1 MIVTVSLE
9 ARTGAF
15 VTDLDRAAKQAERA
29 LKKMEAES
37 RKALKDFGKIIA
49 GAATAATVAFAA
61 MVKASIN
68 NADQLGKLSQKVGIT
83 VEDLSRLA
91 YAAQLSDVELDGLK
105 QGLIK
110 LGDAA
115 IQAQTGTGEATQ
127 AFKALGIS
135 VKDAEGNIKSN
146 HDLLLEVSDAF
157 SKYEDGAAKSA
168 IAIDIFGKATGP
180 DLIPLLNGGSKAI
193 KETGD
198 ELERFSGLVTKEVS
212 NAANEFNDNLTK
224 IKTAGE
230 ALALQ
235 VAAELLPDLIRLSDQ
250 FFSLVK
256 DGSAATE
263 TISKLK
269 DGFVVLAAIVR
280 TVSNAFEIAA
290 QDMAGVFGAIAAAAT
305 GEFKLAAGILREALA
320 DSEADVLDIASAWD
334 LVINGTNEAG
344 QAAQRTA
351 GLIDSLLNAP
361 KGTLKYDPAAAK
373 KAQADAKKVTDE
385 SARAIE
391 QATESLA
398 DLDQSLR
405 QQVATFGLSE
415 SAALEYRLT
424 IGDLADEVKLAG
436 EAGQRFA
443 DSAIEQAQ
451 ALEAL
456 TAAADEAERIKEVA
470 AAYDEATASARAYL
484 AEITKQGQRTLASFD
499 QTPSQRRRA
508 AGSFP
513 IEDRFTSGKD
523 ALDRELASGDLLQ
536 GEYDQ
541 RLTLLQNSLQA
552 ELSEYNKYFDLI
564 EAKQKDFTT
573 SWNNVVQEYVDATSN
588 VGEALAETLVGAL
601 DEVADSVAHATA
613 ELILFGKD
621 PREAI
626 AGLARH
632 IATELL
638 SALIRVGIQ
647 ALITKTLLASIGGG
661 AGGAGG
667 SAGLTGFSGG
677 AFASGGYVGD
687 DPRNRIAGVVHGQ
700 EFVVNADA
708 TRKNRDVLEAIN
720 DGTYAT
726 DAVSVPRSGGGS
738 MKPTINQR
746 IINVPDK
753 SYIKDYLMGDEGDE
767 VFINWVGRNGAR
779 LKQVVAGA

>member
-1 MIVTVSLE
+1 MQINVSLV
-9 ARTGAF
+9 ANTGTF
-15 VTDLDRAAKQAERA
+15 VTDIDRATKQAERA
-29 LKKMEAES
+29 IKKMEAES
-37 RKALKDFGKIIA
+37 RAALKDFGKIIA

-68 NADQLGKLSQKVGIT
+68 NADQLGKLSQKVGIA
-83 VEDLSRLA
+83 VEDLSKLA
-91 YAAQLSDVELDGLK
+91 YAAGLSDVELDSLK
-105 QGLIK
+105 QSLIK

-115 IQAQTGTGEATQ
+115 IQAQTGTGDASE

-157 SKYEDGAAKSA
+157 SRYEDGAAKSA
-168 IAIDIFGKATGP
+168 IAIDLFGRAGA
-180 DLIPLLNGGSKAI
+180 DMIPLLNGGSQAI

-198 ELERFSGLVTKEVS
+198 ELERFGGLVTQEVS

-361 KGTLKYDPAAAK
+361 KGALKYDPAAAK

-541 RLTLLQNSLQA
+541 RLTLLQNLLQA

-767 VFINWVGRNGAR
+767 VFVNWVGRNGAR